1 MSEGCATALSLN
13 KLKTHNCQTAARTST
28 TTVQHIPFRIHD
40 TVKSW
45 EKGSKE
51 KRLVLFPDSQSADQQ
66 SELDERLL
74 KLKIAKLQVA
84 EHARNRVWLL
94 SEERCKQAQ
103 LQYHTYKQS
112 FISST
117 VVLWGAAIHTD
128 HDHVQQSAAGAMPVP
143 LRLLSDKERLN
154 VPAKQGLLSRW
165 HAKQEQAAA
174 AETSSSSRQTE
185 HAGEWHFQAEH
196 KLVVC
201 LSKCALSGI
210 LLTTSAGSS
219 V

>member
-1 MSEGCATALSLN
+1 MKCKYYRVVLSSLCSRSWRQASLFALYSN
-13 KLKTHNCQTAARTST
+13 
-28 TTVQHIPFRIHD
+28 TVVLSRRPLH
-40 TVKSW
+40 VWKS
-45 EKGSKE
+45 
-51 KRLVLFPDSQSADQQ
+51 
-66 SELDERLL
+66 
-74 KLKIAKLQVA
+74 VA
-84 EHARNRVWLL
+84 P
-94 SEERCKQAQ
+94 
-103 LQYHTYKQS
+103 
-112 FISST
+112 
-117 VVLWGAAIHTD
+117 VLWGAAIHTD
-128 HDHVQQSAAGAMPVP
+128 HAHVQQSAAGVMPVP

-154 VPAKQGLLSRW
+154 VPAKQVACPICC
-165 HAKQEQAAA
+165 AKLQAVGTSYFLYALEQAAA